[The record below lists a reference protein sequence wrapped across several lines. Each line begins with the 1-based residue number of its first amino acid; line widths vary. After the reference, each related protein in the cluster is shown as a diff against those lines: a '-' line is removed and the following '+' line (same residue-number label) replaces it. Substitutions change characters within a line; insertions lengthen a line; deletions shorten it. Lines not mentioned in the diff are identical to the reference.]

1 MKKEELFDALG
12 DIDPGIIKEAK
23 DYKKHGNM
31 RWTRYIAAVACA
43 AILFGALVN
52 IPTLRKDRVEDV
64 PNPAVSE
71 VISVKAQYPKITERE
86 AGFEDVEYNG
96 PMEWMRPLERNNDT
110 ASANKSTVE
119 GGYTA
124 LMKELLASG
133 DENTVC
139 SPLNIYIALS
149 MLSEI
154 TDGNTRAQI
163 LAALKANDIES
174 LRKNVSALWQSNY
187 ANDPSFTCLLANSL
201 WLNNDVKYKEETL
214 KRLAGDYF
222 ISSFA
227 GTPGSEDFDK
237 ALREWTDENTGGL
250 LSEYTKNMS
259 IKPGTVLELL
269 STIYYKA
276 QWVHDFSPDLTKKES
291 FHGVSGDSSVEMMHK
306 TEVTN
311 IYKAK
316 NFSSVGLSLY
326 ESGSMY
332 FFLPNEGRDV
342 NALLSD
348 PEVMKA
354 IRFDEADKNN
364 IRAEVAMSV
373 PKFKVS
379 SKSDLMD
386 SLKTLGIR
394 DALDPSLADF
404 TPLTTEKKGLY
415 LSKADHAALL
425 EIDEK
430 GVTGAAYTELAITE
444 GAPVSDRK
452 ESFVLDR
459 PFMFMVTGRDGSV
472 LFSGIVRKI

>member
-1 MKKEELFDALG
+1 
-12 DIDPGIIKEAK
+12 
-23 DYKKHGNM
+23 
-31 RWTRYIAAVACA
+31 
-43 AILFGALVN
+43 
-52 IPTLRKDRVEDV
+52 
-64 PNPAVSE
+64 
-71 VISVKAQYPKITERE
+71 
-86 AGFEDVEYNG
+86 
-96 PMEWMRPLERNNDT
+96 
-110 ASANKSTVE
+110 
-119 GGYTA
+119 
-124 LMKELLASG
+124 
-133 DENTVC
+133 
-139 SPLNIYIALS
+139 
-149 MLSEI
+149 
-154 TDGNTRAQI
+154 
-163 LAALKANDIES
+163 
-174 LRKNVSALWQSNY
+174 
-187 ANDPSFTCLLANSL
+187 
-201 WLNNDVKYKEETL
+201 
-214 KRLAGDYF
+214 
-222 ISSFA
+222 
-227 GTPGSEDFDK
+227 
-237 ALREWTDENTGGL
+237 
-250 LSEYTKNMS
+250 MS

-386 SLKTLGIR
+386 SLKALGIR